1 VAGLVSENTI
11 EQIRQASDIVDVV
24 GGYIPL
30 KKAGTSFRALCPFH
44 REKSPSFNVVPSKQI
59 FHCFGCGK
67 GGDVFRFVQ
76 EYEGLNFIE
85 AVRRLAE
92 RARIPLEVDNDPAR
106 QQTRALKDTLLL
118 IHEQICQRWQAAL
131 NQEGGQ
137 IARDYLEKR
146 AVSLDAVQLFRIGY
160 APESWDDTVN
170 WARSKGF
177 DAALVEQAGLVVR
190 KEGTDRHYDR
200 FRGRLMFPI
209 CDEQDR
215 VIGFSGR
222 ILQGDEKT
230 AKYVNSPETPI
241 FSKGR
246 VIFGLNKSKRALL
259 DTKTAVVC
267 EGQLDL
273 IACFMGGVTNVVAP
287 QGTAFTPEHARILK
301 RYAEEVVLCFDADNA
316 GQNAAVRALDAL
328 LGAGLTVRV
337 ASVPNGKDPDEF
349 IKQNGGEAFADVIK
363 RAPGFFDWYLDRL
376 VATNDANSDKGRV
389 TISRSM
395 AEALAKA
402 GNDVVVDKYLQKT
415 ALKLGVSSDAVRA
428 DFKKQMK
435 AGPAPME
442 EEYDMPSPEE
452 EQVSYPKPPP
462 PEITLLQLLLENDDI
477 VPQVAGV
484 LAPEWLTHELVRT
497 AVERRLEAHHNAT
510 WPGLAAWIGSLDDAA
525 TQRMITE
532 ALATP
537 HGVAD
542 ASTVLLGSSSKP
554 GSLQLLRD
562 KWVDS
567 QIAALNRRMTDPET
581 SMEDGHHLQRHKDE
595 LRSFKGKSLI
605 P

>member
-1 VAGLVSENTI
+1 MAAVLTLAAIDPPFPRRHTVAVAGLVSENTI

-30 KKAGTSFRALCPFH
+30 KKAGTNFRALCPFH

-76 EYEGLNFIE
+76 DYEGLNFIE

-92 RARIPLEVDNDPAR
+92 RARIPLEMDNDPAR

-146 AVSLDAVQLFRIGY
+146 VVSPDAVQLFRIGY
-160 APESWDDTVN
+160 APEAWDDTVN

-177 DAALVEQAGLVVR
+177 DPALVEQAGLIIR
-190 KEGTDRHYDR
+190 KEGTERHYDR

-287 QGTAFTPEHARILK
+287 QGTAFTPEHARVLK

-337 ASVPNGKDPDEF
+337 ASVPNGKDPDDF
-349 IKQNGGEAFADVIK
+349 IKQNGGEAFVDVIK

-402 GNDVVVDKYLQKT
+402 GNDVVVDKYVQKT

-442 EEYDMPSPEE
+442 EEYDMPPPTDEAT
-452 EQVSYPKPPP
+452 YPKPTPG
-462 PEITLLQLLLENDDI
+462 EIILLQLMLENDDI

-484 LAPEWLTHELVRT
+484 LAPEWLTHELVRR
-497 AVERRLEAHHNAT
+497 AVERRLEAHQNGS
-510 WPGLAAWIGSLDDAA
+510 WPGLASWVGGLEEMA

-537 HGVAD
+537 HHVTDAAGVLFGTPTK
-542 ASTVLLGSSSKP
+542 SGL
-554 GSLQLLRD
+554 
-562 KWVDS
+562 
-567 QIAALNRRMTDPET
+567 
-581 SMEDGHHLQRHKDE
+581 LQRS
-595 LRSFKGKSLI
+595 RG
-605 P
+605 

>member
-1 VAGLVSENTI
+1 MAGLISENTI
-11 EQIRQASDIVDVV
+11 GQIRQASDIVDVV

-44 REKSPSFNVVPSKQI
+44 REKSPSFNVVPAKQI

-76 EYEGLNFIE
+76 DYEGLTFIE

-92 RARIPLEVDNDPAR
+92 RARIPLEMDNDPAR

-137 IARDYLEKR
+137 IARDYLAKR
-146 AVSLDAVQLFRIGY
+146 AVSAEAVQLFRIGY
-160 APESWDDTVN
+160 APEAWDDTVN

-177 DAALVEQAGLVVR
+177 DPALVEQAGLIIR
-190 KEGTDRHYDR
+190 KEGTERHYDR

-222 ILQGDEKT
+222 ILQGDDKT

-376 VATNDANSDKGRV
+376 TATNDANSDKGRV

-402 GNDVVVDKYLQKT
+402 GNDVVVDKYVQKT

-428 DFKKQMK
+428 DFKKQMR

-442 EEYDMPSPEE
+442 EEYDMPPPMDEAAYPRPSPG
-452 EQVSYPKPPP
+452 
-462 PEITLLQLLLENDDI
+462 EIILLQLLLENEDVI
-477 VPQVAGV
+477 AQVAGV
-484 LAPEWLTHELVRT
+484 LAPEWLTHELVRR
-497 AVERRLEAHHNAT
+497 AVEQSLEAHQNGS
-510 WPGLAAWIGSLDDAA
+510 WPGLASWVGALEDIA

-537 HGVAD
+537 HHVTDAAGVLFGTPTK
-542 ASTVLLGSSSKP
+542 SGLLP
-554 GSLQLLRD
+554 LLRD
-562 KWVDS
+562 KWVDA
-567 QIAALNRRMTDPET
+567 QIAAVNQRLADPDLPE
-581 SMEDGHHLQRHKDE
+581 EDANHLLARKQE
-595 LRSFKGKSLI
+595 LRHLKGKPLL

>member
-1 VAGLVSENTI
+1 MVSENTI

-30 KKAGTSFRALCPFH
+30 KKAGTNFRALCPFH
-44 REKSPSFNVVPSKQI
+44 REKSPSFNVVPAKQI

-67 GGDVFRFVQ
+67 GGDVFRFVMD
-76 EYEGLNFIE
+76 YEGLNFIE

-118 IHEQICQRWQAAL
+118 IHEQLCQRWQAAL
-131 NQEGGQ
+131 NQQGGE
-137 IARDYLEKR
+137 IARDYLAKR
-146 AVSLDAVQLFRIGY
+146 AVSPEAVQLFRIGY
-160 APESWDDTVN
+160 APEAWDDTVN
-170 WARSKGF
+170 WAKSKGF
-177 DAALVEQAGLVVR
+177 DLALVEQAGLIIR
-190 KEGTDRHYDR
+190 KEGTDRYYDR

-222 ILQGDEKT
+222 ILQGDEKS

-246 VIFGLNKSKRALL
+246 VIFGLSKSKRALL

-328 LGAGLTVRV
+328 LGAGLSVRV

-349 IKQNGGEAFADVIK
+349 IKQHGGEAFAGVIK

-402 GNDVVVDKYLQKT
+402 GNDVVVDKYVQKT
-415 ALKLGVSSDAVRA
+415 ALKLGVSSDAVRS
-428 DFKKQMK
+428 DFKKLMK
-435 AGPAPME
+435 AAPAPME
-442 EEYDMPSPEE
+442 EEYDMPPPDEE
-452 EQVSYPKPPP
+452 VVSYPKPPP
-462 PEITLLQLLLENDDI
+462 AEITLLQLLLENDDI

-484 LAPEWLTHELVRT
+484 LAPEWLTHELVRRV
-497 AVERRLEAHHNAT
+497 VEQRLNAHHAGT
-510 WPGLAAWIGSLDDAA
+510 WPGLAGWIGTLEDAA
-525 TQRMITE
+525 LQRMMTE

-542 ASTVLLGSSSKP
+542 AAAVLLGAPTKP
-554 GSLQLLRD
+554 GLLPLLRD
-562 KWVDS
+562 KWVDA
-567 QIAALNRRMTDPET
+567 QIAAVNQRLADPDLPE
-581 SMEDGHHLQRHKDE
+581 EDGNHLLRRKQE
-595 LRSFKGKSLI
+595 LRQLKGKPLLQ
-605 P
+605 

>member
-1 VAGLVSENTI
+1 MAGLVSENTI

-30 KKAGTSFRALCPFH
+30 KKAGTNFRALCPFH
-44 REKSPSFNVVPSKQI
+44 REKSPSFNVVPAKQI

-76 EYEGLNFIE
+76 DYEGLNFIE

-92 RARIPLEVDNDPAR
+92 RARIPLEMDNDPAR

-131 NQEGGQ
+131 NQQGGE

-146 AVSLDAVQLFRIGY
+146 AVSPEAVQLFRIGY
-160 APESWDDTVN
+160 APEAWDDTVN
-170 WARSKGF
+170 WAKSKDF
-177 DAALVEQAGLVVR
+177 DLALVEQAGLIIR

-222 ILQGDEKT
+222 ILQGDEKS

-259 DTKTAVVC
+259 ETKTAVVC

-287 QGTAFTPEHARILK
+287 QGTAFTPEHARVLK

-349 IKQNGGEAFADVIK
+349 IKQNGGEAFAEVIK
-363 RAPGFFDWYLDRL
+363 HAPGFFDWYLDRL
-376 VATNDANSDKGRV
+376 TATNDANSDKGRV

-402 GNDVVVDKYLQKT
+402 GNDVVVDKYVQKT

-428 DFKKQMK
+428 DFKKLMK
-435 AGPAPME
+435 AAPAPME
-442 EEYDMPSPEE
+442 EEYDMPPPTDE
-452 EQVSYPKPPP
+452 VAYPKPTPG
-462 PEITLLQLLLENDDI
+462 ESMLLQLLLENED
-477 VPQVAGV
+477 VVAQVAGV
-484 LAPEWLTHELVRT
+484 LAPEWMTHELVRR
-497 AVERRLEAHHNAT
+497 AVERRLEAHQNSS
-510 WPGLAAWIGSLDDAA
+510 WPGLASWVGALEDIA

-537 HGVAD
+537 HHIAD
-542 ASTVLLGSSSKP
+542 AAGVLFGTPTKSGLLP
-554 GSLQLLRD
+554 LLRD
-562 KWVDS
+562 KWVDA
-567 QIAALNRRMTDPET
+567 QIAAVNQRLADPDLPE
-581 SMEDGHHLQRHKDE
+581 EDGNHLLGRKQE
-595 LRSFKGKSLI
+595 LRLLKGKPLL

>member
-1 VAGLVSENTI
+1 MAGLVSENTI

-44 REKSPSFNVVPSKQI
+44 REKSPSFNVVPAKQI

-67 GGDVFRFVQ
+67 RGDVFRFVQ
-76 EYEGLNFIE
+76 DYEGLTFIE

-92 RARIPLEVDNDPAR
+92 RARIPLEMDNDPAR

-146 AVSLDAVQLFRIGY
+146 AVSPDAVQLFRIGY
-160 APESWDDTVN
+160 APEAWDDTVN

-177 DAALVEQAGLVVR
+177 DPALVEQAGLIIR
-190 KEGTDRHYDR
+190 KEGTERHYDR

-246 VIFGLNKSKRALL
+246 VIFGLNKTKRALL

-349 IKQNGGEAFADVIK
+349 IKQNGGEAFVDVIK

-402 GNDVVVDKYLQKT
+402 GNDVVVDKYVQKT

-442 EEYDMPSPEE
+442 EEYDMPPPDE
-452 EQVSYPKPPP
+452 EQVSYSKPPVG
-462 PEITLLQLLLENDDI
+462 EIMLLRIILEHEE
-477 VPQVAGV
+477 VLPRVVAS
-484 LAPEWLTHELVRT
+484 LSPEWFTHGLVRQ
-497 AVERRLEAHHNAT
+497 AIEARFESFLKGT
-510 WPGLAAWIGSLDDAA
+510 WPGLPAWVGGLENSMMRKML
-525 TQRMITE
+525 TE
-532 ALATP
+532 AIVSRYSISNFDEILF
-537 HGVAD
+537 
-542 ASTVLLGSSSKP
+542 GSKTSSIKI
-554 GSLQLLRD
+554 LRN
-562 KWVDS
+562 KWIDS
-567 QIAALNRRMTDPET
+567 QVAAIKQRLEQSDI
-581 SMEDGHHLQRHKDE
+581 SDEDGRHLFARQLELIQLKDSPIE
-595 LRSFKGKSLI
+595 
-605 P
+605 